1 MKIVKSLKEPG
12 LLIKNVSETVTY
24 EVPKKKVVFLGMLA
38 ATLGASLLENMLTG
52 KGLIRADEGT
62 ISAGEEQDFQCRLI
76 L

>member
-12 LLIKNVSETVTY
+12 LLITNVCETVKY
-24 EVPKKKVVFLGMLA
+24 EVPKEKGVFLGMLA
-38 ATLGASLLENMLTG
+38 AILGASLLENMWAG